1 MPHLTTTSA
10 RSFQLHGV
18 TFTSFAASASG
29 AAQLGAWRAD
39 FGPRT
44 SGQPHRMSCEEVL
57 FVLDGSLDIEI
68 DDERFTAQPGDA
80 VLVPAGARF
89 RVSNHGAGP
98 ARAWVTTQLGMSATM
113 DGSGETLT
121 PPWAE

>member
-1 MPHLTTTSA
+1 MPHLTSTAA
-10 RSFQLHGV
+10 RTFHLHGV
-18 TFTSFAASASG
+18 TFTSFSASASG

-57 FVLDGSLDIEI
+57 FVLTGSLDIEI
-68 DDERFTAQPGDA
+68 DEDRFTAEPGDA

-89 RVSNHGAGP
+89 RASNDGADP
-98 ARAWVTTQLGMSATM
+98 ATAWVTTQLGMRATM
-113 DGSGETLT
+113 DGSGETLI